1 MSVYLSGGADVVMSA
16 VQLAAE
22 RQSAATFLIFPLILL
37 CLFSSV
43 PIINLSLRPVAI
55 LRS

>member
-1 MSVYLSGGADVVMSA
+1 MSVLLFGGADVVMSA

-22 RQSAATFLIFPLILL
+22 RQSAATLLIFPLILL